1 MHLDRKRTHLPRE
14 DTLFQYFMQKAHP
27 VLGKEKAAR
36 WESLFSFHYALCCE
50 VFMLGWNCPL
60 INCSKWAHFTKHT
73 IPYPIF
79 FLFFWYSIQLEWN
92 VLNWRV
98 KIAVLRFTS
107 IWILL
112 LLLLSTTKWHDTCWI
127 LYNSWNKTRSSG
139 LHCCWLL
146 TAFWACHQIQSKEL
160 QK

>member
-1 MHLDRKRTHLPRE
+1 MHLDRKRSTCQGKILS
-14 DTLFQYFMQKAHP
+14 FNISCKKAHP

-73 IPYPIF
+73 IPYPSF
-79 FLFFWYSIQLEWN
+79 FYFSDSQYSLNGN

-98 KIAVLRFTS
+98 KIAVIRFTS
-107 IWILL
+107 ILILL
-112 LLLLSTTKWHDTCWI
+112 LLLLITTKWHDKCWI
-127 LYNSWNKTRSSG
+127 LYNSRNKTRSSG

-146 TAFWACHQIQSKEL
+146 TVFWACHQIQSKEL